1 MIKKILLGLFILNS
15 FNGICQKFNFSEATT
30 APLTKD
36 PSKVTL
42 KVLHLIQQNN
52 LDSLMFLEETKEIY
66 KNSNKNMKKFFD
78 NSEKVC
84 KIYIENRN
92 LNEED
97 VRKLF
102 ERGGK

>member
-1 MIKKILLGLFILNS
+1 
-15 FNGICQKFNFSEATT
+15 
-30 APLTKD
+30 
-36 PSKVTL
+36 
-42 KVLHLIQQNN
+42 
-52 LDSLMFLEETKEIY
+52 
-66 KNSNKNMKKFFD
+66 MKKFFD